1 MDQDKP
7 RGFSRSAV
15 HRRVKQSM
23 KQCIAS
29 VVANQHSP
37 TVVVPMICTDD
48 FAEISTDDFIE
59 FPLSSDMNF
68 DPVPCVTDAEFT
80 DMSGTDAADHTLP
93 SSTLFLS
100 GDIYET
106 ESINSDCDCESSDQ
120 CDLEDMWSVS
130 NANYGVPLNNLL
142 AEWAVSNN
150 VSTSALRSLLNILKP
165 FHPEL
170 PRDPRT
176 LLQTPTTYIVRNITG
191 PGHYYHFGISAGIE
205 HVKCPDSGPIQL
217 QFNFDG
223 LPLFKSSKIE
233 LWPILCLVFGSKSKP
248 FVVGI
253 YCGKS
258 KPKKLDEFLFD
269 FILDLEKLLTDGILL
284 CGVKR
289 QITVHCFVCDAP
301 ARAYIKNIKLHS
313 GYHGCE
319 RCVQEGEYVEG
330 KVTFPSTT
338 ACLRTDDDFR
348 QMIDDEHHHGPSPLT
363 ALGFGMVSG
372 FVLDYMHLVC
382 QGVVRRLITFWIKG
396 RPLHRHQF
404 SSRLPATLVSSISD
418 RLTNLAAFVP
428 REFAR
433 KPRGVGELDRW
444 KATEFRQFI
453 IYTGMV
459 VLLDIL
465 STDVYEH
472 FMSLCIA
479 LSLLCSPD
487 SCQDPVSNNY
497 AEKLL
502 ISFVERAKILYGP
515 GFLVYNVHNLVHLA
529 ADAKRFGSLDSISA
543 FPFENHLKQL
553 KRMVRKTSLPLPQI
567 VRRVFE
573 QRNICKSSSL
583 ASDDKLNI
591 AVTGEHCNGPLP
603 CGYVRAQQF
612 SKLSTASCVISLDA
626 RDGCVAF
633 KSLCKP
639 SLVRNILLM
648 DDEYYLVCEELSSPA
663 DLFIEPLP
671 SSCLNIYKVSV
682 PCGEFKVHRFTDL
695 LTKYV
700 YLPLPEKISNS
711 KTPKRSTRV
720 RINTPDATIV
730 PHQST
735 ELNVSTVPKYFA
747 AIPLLHGCVNREHR
761 QEHN

>member
-100 GDIYET
+100 GDISET
-106 ESINSDCDCESSDQ
+106 ESINSDCDSESSDQ

-217 QFNFDG
+217 QFNFGG

-433 KPRGVGELDRW
+433 KPRGVGELDRR
-444 KATEFRQFI
+444 KATEI
-453 IYTGMV
+453 ICYLLNV
-459 VLLDIL
+459 YCVLGFFAVITSTANHGSDVAANANSMASPVPNSAANVDPVPVTVTFTNSTPSPIPHSAADLNPVLVTATDASFTRSPIAYSGSNFDPVPVTVIHTNSTPASDSR
-465 STDVYEH
+465 STDISTPANFTATNNVR
-472 FMSLCIA
+472 STTRPVQTPTA
-479 LSLLCSPD
+479 LSSRLGTVAPACEYHPLVF
-487 SCQDPVSNNY
+487 SCHISSN
-497 AEKLL
+497 
-502 ISFVERAKILYGP
+502 
-515 GFLVYNVHNLVHLA
+515 FLVI
-529 ADAKRFGSLDSISA
+529 F
-543 FPFENHLKQL
+543 F
-553 KRMVRKTSLPLPQI
+553 
-567 VRRVFE
+567 
-573 QRNICKSSSL
+573 C
-583 ASDDKLNI
+583 
-591 AVTGEHCNGPLP
+591 
-603 CGYVRAQQF
+603 
-612 SKLSTASCVISLDA
+612 
-626 RDGCVAF
+626 
-633 KSLCKP
+633 
-639 SLVRNILLM
+639 
-648 DDEYYLVCEELSSPA
+648 
-663 DLFIEPLP
+663 
-671 SSCLNIYKVSV
+671 
-682 PCGEFKVHRFTDL
+682 FT
-695 LTKYV
+695 
-700 YLPLPEKISNS
+700 
-711 KTPKRSTRV
+711 
-720 RINTPDATIV
+720 
-730 PHQST
+730 
-735 ELNVSTVPKYFA
+735 
-747 AIPLLHGCVNREHR
+747 
-761 QEHN
+761 